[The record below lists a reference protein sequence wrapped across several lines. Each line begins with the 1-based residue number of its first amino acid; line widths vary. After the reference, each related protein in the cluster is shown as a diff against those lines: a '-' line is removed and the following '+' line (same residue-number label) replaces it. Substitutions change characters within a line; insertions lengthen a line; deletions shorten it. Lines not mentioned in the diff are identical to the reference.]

1 MAKVRADEAGHCG
14 VERRLMAFGAR
25 PRDPGEPG
33 RAWLE
38 EALRASVLCHLE
50 GGIVTRTS
58 IEPKADK
65 INRMPWVPDGGTHKP
80 SAMEPKASLPAQ
92 RGLTISGPDR

>member
-38 EALRASVLCHLE
+38 EALRASVLRH
-50 GGIVTRTS
+50 GDSHRYATAIAPRSGRRRISATS
-58 IEPKADK
+58 CPC
-65 INRMPWVPDGGTHKP
+65 P
-80 SAMEPKASLPAQ
+80 SVDDLAGRAALM
-92 RGLTISGPDR
+92 